1 MLALIQNE
9 YAAYL
14 VIIIL
19 VLGIAI
25 HKFYG
30 LKKFFRL
37 FTGSSERV
45 ETARAAKAAK
55 AEPAKAK
62 TAKASAE
69 TAD

>member
-30 LKKFFRL
+30 LKKFVRL
-37 FTGSSERV
+37 FTGSGERLEV
-45 ETARAAKAAK
+45 ARAAKETK
-55 AEPAKAK
+55 ARTAK
-62 TAKASAE
+62 TAKASTEAAE
-69 TAD
+69 

>member
-14 VIIIL
+14 VITIL

-30 LKKFFRL
+30 LKKFARL

-45 ETARAAKAAK
+45 EAARAAKEAK
-55 AEPAKAK
+55 ASTTKPK
-62 TAKASAE
+62 TAKASTEAAE
-69 TAD
+69 

>member
-1 MLALIQNE
+1 MLALVQNE

-14 VIIIL
+14 VITIL

-37 FTGSSERV
+37 FTGSGDRV
-45 ETARAAKAAK
+45 EAARAAKAAK
-55 AEPAKAK
+55 AETTKAK

-69 TAD
+69 AAE